1 MLAVLFATFFVLLL
15 LNMPIAFAL
24 GIAAMVT
31 LAFDGTLPL
40 NSIVTRAFVGVDSF
54 TLLAI
59 PFFIIAGELM
69 NACGITERI
78 VAFSRSL
85 VGHIRG
91 GLAHVTI
98 VSNMF
103 FSGISGSATAD
114 ASALGS
120 MMIPAMKRNGF
131 DADYAVAVNASASAM
146 GPIIPPSIMMVI
158 YGSIAN
164 VSIAQLFLGG
174 FVPGL
179 MVGLGLMVMAYL
191 IAGERGYPAP
201 RRSELPP
208 VLPSFRD
215 ALWALAMPVI
225 ILGGIFSGVFT
236 ATEAGVVA
244 VAYATLVGTFVYRT
258 LTFSLFRKLLV
269 DAAVTTA
276 AAMFLIAM
284 ATSFAWLLAWAG
296 FGSAVLDV
304 LGGISANPTIAILL
318 ILAFILVLGLFI
330 EGIPVLII
338 FTPVLLPVVHGLGI
352 DPVFFGVVLVMAVVI
367 GSVTP
372 PVGILTYM
380 LLRHR
385 RDHHLP
391 GLQGAGA
398 ILRGADRRPPSGGA
412 VPRPCHDGPE
422 CIRPIETEPGGN
434 TTCTSP
440 MRN

>member
-24 GIAAMVT
+24 GIAAAVT
-31 LAFDGTLPL
+31 LVFDDTLPL

-131 DADYAVAVNASASAM
+131 DSDYAVAVNASASAM

-191 IAGERGYPAP
+191 IARKRDYPAP

-208 VLPSFRD
+208 VLTSFRD

-296 FGSAVLDV
+296 FGSAVLDI
-304 LGGISANPTIAILL
+304 LGGISQNPTIAILL

-372 PVGILTYM
+372 PVGILTYICCAIAGITISQAFRGLVPFCAVLIAVLIAVAM
-380 LLRHR
+380 F
-385 RDHHLP
+385 P
-391 GLQGAGA
+391 GLVMTVPN
-398 ILRGADRRPPSGGA
+398 ILGR
-412 VPRPCHDGPE
+412 
-422 CIRPIETEPGGN
+422 
-434 TTCTSP
+434 
-440 MRN
+440 

>member
-1 MLAVLFATFFVLLL
+1 MSMLTILFITFFVLLL
-15 LNMPIAFAL
+15 INMPIAFAL
-24 GIAAMVT
+24 GIAAAVT
-31 LAFDGTLPL
+31 LAFDATLPL

-78 VAFSRSL
+78 VRFSNSL
-85 VGHIRG
+85 VGHVRG

-120 MMIPAMKRNGF
+120 MMIPAMKKNGF
-131 DADYAVAVNASASAM
+131 DADYAVAINASASAM

-179 MVGLGLMVMAYL
+179 MVAAGLMAMAYI
-191 IAGERGYPAP
+191 IAKNRGYPVP
-201 RRSELPP
+201 TRSELPP
-208 VLPSFRD
+208 ILPAFRD

-258 LTFSLFRKLLV
+258 LTFKLLGELLV

-296 FGSAVLDV
+296 FGKAVLNVLGGVTTNPTSAVL
-304 LGGISANPTIAILL
+304 L
-318 ILAFILVLGLFI
+318 ILSFILILGLFI
-330 EGIPVLII
+330 EGIPILII
-338 FTPVLLPVVHGLGI
+338 FTPVLLPVIHELGV
-352 DPVFFGVVLVMAVVI
+352 DPVYFGVILVMAVVI

-372 PVGILTYM
+372 PVGILTYICCSIAGITISQAFRGLVPFCAVLICV
-380 LLRHR
+380 LLAVAIF
-385 RDHHLP
+385 P
-391 GLQGAGA
+391 GL
-398 ILRGADRRPPSGGA
+398 I
-412 VPRPCHDGPE
+412 
-422 CIRPIETEPGGN
+422 
-434 TTCTSP
+434 TTIPNLFSH
-440 MRN
+440 

>member
-1 MLAVLFATFFVLLL
+1 MLTVLFLTFFVLLL
-15 LNMPIAFAL
+15 INMPIAFAL
-24 GIAAMVT
+24 GIAALTT
-31 LAFDGTLPL
+31 LLVDDTLPI

-78 VAFSRSL
+78 VAFARSL

-91 GLAHVTI
+91 GLAHVSI
-98 VSNMF
+98 VSSMF

-120 MMIPAMKRNGF
+120 MMIPAMKKNGF
-131 DADYAVAVNASASAM
+131 DADYAVAVNASSSAM

-179 MVGLGLMVMAYL
+179 IVGLGLMGMAYV
-191 IAGERGYPAP
+191 IARKRNYPAP
-201 RRSELPP
+201 TRSELPP
-208 VLPSFRD
+208 VISAFRG
-215 ALWALAMPVI
+215 AAWALAMPVI
-225 ILGGIFSGVFT
+225 ILGGIFSGIFT

-244 VAYATLVGTFVYRT
+244 VAYAALVGTFVYKT
-258 LTFSLFRKLLV
+258 LTFKLVAKLLV

-296 FGSAVLDV
+296 FGAAVLGV
-304 LGGISANPTIAILL
+304 LGGISTNPTIALLL
-318 ILAFILVLGLFI
+318 ILIFILILGLFI
-330 EGIPVLII
+330 EGIPILII
-338 FTPVLLPVVHGLGI
+338 FTPVLLPVILGLSI

-372 PVGILTYM
+372 PVGILTYICCAIAGISISQAF
-380 LLRHR
+380 R
-385 RDHHLP
+385 
-391 GLQGAGA
+391 GLVPFCAVLIA
-398 ILRGADRRPPSGGA
+398 ILLLCAVFPAIIMTVPSIFG
-412 VPRPCHDGPE
+412 R
-422 CIRPIETEPGGN
+422 
-434 TTCTSP
+434 
-440 MRN
+440 

>member
-1 MLAVLFATFFVLLL
+1 MPMLAVLFVTFFALLL
-15 LNMPIAFAL
+15 VNTPIAFAL
-24 GIAAMVT
+24 GIASAVT
-31 LAFDGTLPL
+31 LALDSTLPL
-40 NSIVTRAFVGVDSF
+40 NGLITRAFVGVDSF

-120 MMIPAMKRNGF
+120 MMIPAMKKNGF

-146 GPIIPPSIMMVI
+146 GPIIPPSILLVI

-179 MVGLGLMVMAYL
+179 MVAIGLMTMAYL
-191 IAGERGYPAP
+191 IAKKRNYPAP
-201 RRSELPP
+201 PRSQLPP
-208 VLPSFRD
+208 VLPAFKD

-258 LTFSLFRKLLV
+258 LTFALVSKLLI

-284 ATSFAWLLAWAG
+284 ATSFAWILAWHG
-296 FGSAVLDV
+296 FGESVLTVLEGVSSDPTTAVV
-304 LGGISANPTIAILL
+304 L
-318 ILAFILVLGLFI
+318 ILAFILLLGLFI
-330 EGIPVLII
+330 EGIPILII
-338 FTPVLLPVVHGLGI
+338 FTPVLLPVIQGLGV
-352 DPVFFGVVLVMAVVI
+352 DPVYFGVVLVMAVVI

-372 PVGILTYM
+372 PVGILTYICCSIAG
-380 LLRHR
+380 LTISQAFRGLIPFCAV
-385 RDHHLP
+385 LIAVLIAVAIFP
-391 GLQGAGA
+391 GL
-398 ILRGADRRPPSGGA
+398 IMTVPSVLGK
-412 VPRPCHDGPE
+412 
-422 CIRPIETEPGGN
+422 
-434 TTCTSP
+434 
-440 MRN
+440 

>member
-1 MLAVLFATFFVLLL
+1 MLSVLFPIFFALLL
-15 LNMPIAFAL
+15 INMPIAFSL
-24 GIAAMVT
+24 GIAVAIT
-31 LAFDGTLPL
+31 LTLDTTLPL

-120 MMIPAMKRNGF
+120 MMIPAMKKNGF

-164 VSIAQLFLGG
+164 VSIAQLFMGG
-174 FVPGL
+174 FVPGV
-179 MVGLGLMVMAYL
+179 MVAAGLMIMAYY
-191 IAGERGYPAP
+191 IATKRDYPAP
-201 RRSELPP
+201 SRQELPAI
-208 VLPSFRD
+208 LPAFRG

-258 LTFSLFRKLLV
+258 LTFELIAKLLV
-269 DAAVTTA
+269 NAAVTTA

-284 ATSFAWLLAWAG
+284 ATSFAWLLAWTG
-296 FGSAVLDV
+296 FGSAVLGSI
-304 LGGISANPTIAILL
+304 GGISSNPTIAVVL
-318 ILAFILVLGLFI
+318 ILTFILALGLFI
-330 EGIPVLII
+330 EGIPILII
-338 FTPVLLPVVHGLGI
+338 FTPVLLPIVHGLSI
-352 DPVFFGVVLVMAVVI
+352 DPVYFGVVLVMAVVI

-372 PVGILTYM
+372 PVGILTYICCSIAGITISQAF
-380 LLRHR
+380 R
-385 RDHHLP
+385 
-391 GLQGAGA
+391 GLVPFCAVLIIVLMAVA
-398 ILRGADRRPPSGGA
+398 IFPELVTA
-412 VPRPCHDGPE
+412 VPNFF
-422 CIRPIETEPGGN
+422 TQ
-434 TTCTSP
+434 
-440 MRN
+440 

>member
-1 MLAVLFATFFVLLL
+1 MLTVQFLTFFVLLL
-15 LNMPIAFAL
+15 INMPIAFAL
-24 GIAAMVT
+24 GIAAATT
-31 LAFDGTLPL
+31 LLVDPTLPI

-78 VAFSRSL
+78 VAFARSL

-91 GLAHVTI
+91 GLAHVSI
-98 VSNMF
+98 VSSMF

-120 MMIPAMKRNGF
+120 MMIPAMKKNGF
-131 DADYAVAVNASASAM
+131 DADYAVAVNASSSAM

-174 FVPGL
+174 FVPGV
-179 MVGLGLMVMAYL
+179 MVALGLMAMAYV
-191 IAGERGYPAP
+191 IARKRNYPTP
-201 RRSELPP
+201 SRSELPP
-208 VLPSFRD
+208 VLSAFRG
-215 ALWALAMPVI
+215 AAWALAMPVI

-244 VAYATLVGTFVYRT
+244 VVYAALVGTFVYKT
-258 LTFSLFRKLLV
+258 LTFKLVGKLLV

-284 ATSFAWLLAWAG
+284 ASSFAWLLAWAG
-296 FGSAVLDV
+296 FGAAVLDV
-304 LGGISANPTIAILL
+304 LGGISSNPTIALLL
-318 ILAFILVLGLFI
+318 ILVFILILGLFI
-330 EGIPVLII
+330 EGIPILII
-338 FTPVLLPVVHGLGI
+338 FTPVLLPVILGLDI

-372 PVGILTYM
+372 PVGILTYICCAIAGITISQAF
-380 LLRHR
+380 R
-385 RDHHLP
+385 
-391 GLQGAGA
+391 GLVPFCAVLIA
-398 ILRGADRRPPSGGA
+398 ILFLSAVFPAIIMA
-412 VPRPCHDGPE
+412 VPNLFG
-422 CIRPIETEPGGN
+422 
-434 TTCTSP
+434 S
-440 MRN
+440 

>member
-1 MLAVLFATFFVLLL
+1 MLTILFLAFFVLLL
-15 LNMPIAFAL
+15 INTPIAFAL
-24 GIAAMVT
+24 GIAAALT
-31 LAFDGTLPL
+31 LALDETLPL

-78 VAFSRSL
+78 VNFSRTL
-85 VGHIRG
+85 VGHISG

-120 MMIPAMKRNGF
+120 MMIPAMKKNGF
-131 DADYAVAVNASASAM
+131 DADYAVAVNSAASAM

-179 MVGLGLMVMAYL
+179 MVALGLMIMAYF
-191 IAGERGYPAP
+191 IAKKRNYPAP
-201 RRSELPP
+201 PRSELPP
-208 VLPSFRD
+208 ILPAFRD
-215 ALWALAMPVI
+215 ALWALAMPAI

-244 VAYATLVGTFVYRT
+244 VAYAIIVGTFVYRV
-258 LTFSLFRKLLV
+258 LTFKLVGKLLV

-296 FGSAVLDV
+296 FGSAVLGV
-304 LGGISANPTIAILL
+304 LGEISTNPTIAVLL
-318 ILAFILVLGLFI
+318 ILIFILILGLFI

-338 FTPVLLPVVHGLGI
+338 FTPVLLPVINGLAV
-352 DPVFFGVVLVMAVVI
+352 DPVYFGVILVMAVVI

-372 PVGILTYM
+372 PVGILTYICCAIAGITISQAFRG
-380 LLRHR
+380 LLPFCAV
-385 RDHHLP
+385 LIAVLMAVAVFP
-391 GLQGAGA
+391 GLVMTIPNLVG
-398 ILRGADRRPPSGGA
+398 R
-412 VPRPCHDGPE
+412 
-422 CIRPIETEPGGN
+422 
-434 TTCTSP
+434 
-440 MRN
+440 

>member
-1 MLAVLFATFFVLLL
+1 MLTILFATFFVLLL
-15 LNMPIAFAL
+15 VNIPIAFAL
-24 GIAAMVT
+24 GIAAAVT
-31 LAFDGTLPL
+31 LAFDDTLPL

-78 VAFSRSL
+78 VNFSRTL

-120 MMIPAMKRNGF
+120 MMIPAMKKNGF
-131 DADYAVAVNASASAM
+131 DADYAVAVNSSASAM

-179 MVGLGLMVMAYL
+179 MVALGLMVMAYL
-191 IAGERGYPAP
+191 IARKRNYPAP
-201 RRSELPP
+201 PRSELPP
-208 VLPSFRD
+208 IIPAFRD

-244 VAYATLVGTFVYRT
+244 VAYATLVGTFVYRI
-258 LTFSLFRKLLV
+258 LTFRLVGKLLV

-296 FGSAVLDV
+296 FGSSVLDV
-304 LGGISANPTIAILL
+304 LGGISTNPTIAVLL
-318 ILAFILVLGLFI
+318 ILVFILILGLFI

-338 FTPVLLPVVHGLGI
+338 FTPVLLPVIQGLGV
-352 DPVFFGVVLVMAVVI
+352 DPVYFGVILVMAVVI

-372 PVGILTYM
+372 PVGILTYICCAIAGITISQAFRG
-380 LLRHR
+380 LLPFCAV
-385 RDHHLP
+385 LIAVLIAVAVFP
-391 GLQGAGA
+391 GLVMTIPNLAG
-398 ILRGADRRPPSGGA
+398 
-412 VPRPCHDGPE
+412 H
-422 CIRPIETEPGGN
+422 
-434 TTCTSP
+434 
-440 MRN
+440 

>member
-1 MLAVLFATFFVLLL
+1 
-15 LNMPIAFAL
+15 
-24 GIAAMVT
+24 
-31 LAFDGTLPL
+31 
-40 NSIVTRAFVGVDSF
+40 F

-78 VAFSRSL
+78 VAFSKSL

-98 VSNMF
+98 MSNMF

-120 MMIPAMKRNGF
+120 MMIPAMKKNGF
-131 DADYAVAVNASASAM
+131 DGDYAVAVNASASAM

-179 MVGLGLMVMAYL
+179 LVAAGLMAMAYV
-191 IAGERGYPAP
+191 IAKKRGYPAP
-201 RRSELPP
+201 PRSELPP
-208 VLPSFRD
+208 VLPAFRD

-244 VAYATLVGTFVYRT
+244 VAYATIVGTFIYRT
-258 LTFSLFRKLLV
+258 LTFRLFGKLLV

-296 FGSAVLDV
+296 FGAAVLDV
-304 LGGISANPTIAILL
+304 LGGLTTNPTLAVLL
-318 ILAFILVLGLFI
+318 ILGFILILGLFI
-330 EGIPVLII
+330 EGIPILII
-338 FTPVLLPVVHGLGI
+338 FTPVVLPVIQGLGI
-352 DPVFFGVVLVMAVVI
+352 DPVYFGVVLVMAVVI

-372 PVGILTYM
+372 PVGILTYICCSIAG
-380 LLRHR
+380 LTISQAFRGLVPFCAV
-385 RDHHLP
+385 LIAVLIAVAVFP
-391 GLQGAGA
+391 GLVMT
-398 ILRGADRRPPSGGA
+398 IPNLFS
-412 VPRPCHDGPE
+412 H
-422 CIRPIETEPGGN
+422 
-434 TTCTSP
+434 
-440 MRN
+440 

>member
-1 MLAVLFATFFVLLL
+1 MLSVLFPTFFILLL
-15 LNMPIAFAL
+15 INMPIAFAL
-24 GIAAMVT
+24 GIAVAVT
-31 LAFDGTLPL
+31 LSLDSTLPL

-78 VAFSRSL
+78 VNFSRSL

-120 MMIPAMKRNGF
+120 MMIPAMKKNGF

-164 VSIAQLFLGG
+164 VSIAQLFLAG
-174 FVPGL
+174 FVPGV
-179 MVGLGLMVMAYL
+179 MVAIGLMLMAYY
-191 IAGERGYPAP
+191 IAQRRDYPAP
-201 RRSELPP
+201 SRAELPP
-208 VLPSFRD
+208 ILPAFKG

-258 LTFSLFRKLLV
+258 LTFKLIGKLLV

-296 FGSAVLDV
+296 FGSAVLGV
-304 LGGISANPTIAILL
+304 LGGISSNPTIAVLL

-330 EGIPVLII
+330 EGIPILII
-338 FTPVLLPVVHGLGI
+338 FTPVLLPVVQGLGI
-352 DPVFFGVVLVMAVVI
+352 DPVYFGVILVMAVVI

-372 PVGILTYM
+372 PVGILTYICCSIAGLTISQAFHALVPFCAVLIAV
-380 LLRHR
+380 LL
-385 RDHHLP
+385 
-391 GLQGAGA
+391 
-398 ILRGADRRPPSGGA
+398 A
-412 VPRPCHDGPE
+412 VALFPE
-422 CIRPIETEPGGN
+422 LV
-434 TTCTSP
+434 TTIPNIFSP
-440 MRN
+440 

>member
-1 MLAVLFATFFVLLL
+1 MLTILFITFFVLLL
-15 LNMPIAFAL
+15 INMPIAFAL
-24 GIAAMVT
+24 GIAAATT
-31 LAFDGTLPL
+31 LLLDDTLPI

-78 VAFSRSL
+78 VAFARSL

-91 GLAHVTI
+91 GLAHVSI
-98 VSNMF
+98 VSSMF

-120 MMIPAMKRNGF
+120 MMIPAMKKNGF
-131 DADYAVAVNASASAM
+131 DADYAVAVNASSSAM

-174 FVPGL
+174 FVPGV
-179 MVGLGLMVMAYL
+179 MVGLGLMAMAYV
-191 IAGERGYPAP
+191 IARKRNYPAP
-201 RRSELPP
+201 ERSELPS
-208 VLPSFRD
+208 VISSFRG
-215 ALWALAMPVI
+215 AAWALAMPVI
-225 ILGGIFSGVFT
+225 ILGGIFSGIFT

-244 VAYATLVGTFVYRT
+244 VAYAALVGTFVYKT
-258 LTFSLFRKLLV
+258 LTFKLVAKLLV

-296 FGSAVLDV
+296 FGAAVLDV
-304 LGGISANPTIAILL
+304 LGGISSNATIALLL
-318 ILAFILVLGLFI
+318 ILVFILILGLFI
-330 EGIPVLII
+330 EGIPILII
-338 FTPVLLPVVHGLGI
+338 FTPVLLPVVLGLGI

-372 PVGILTYM
+372 PVGILTYICCAIAGITISQAF
-380 LLRHR
+380 R
-385 RDHHLP
+385 
-391 GLQGAGA
+391 GLVPFCAVLIA
-398 ILRGADRRPPSGGA
+398 ILLLCATFPA
-412 VPRPCHDGPE
+412 IIMTVPALFGR
-422 CIRPIETEPGGN
+422 
-434 TTCTSP
+434 
-440 MRN
+440 

>member
-1 MLAVLFATFFVLLL
+1 MLIILFASFLILLL
-15 LNMPIAFAL
+15 INMPIAFAL
-24 GIAAMVT
+24 GIATLVT
-31 LAFDGTLPL
+31 LASSDTLPL

-59 PFFIIAGELM
+59 PFFIAAGEIM

-78 VAFSRSL
+78 VNLSRAI

-120 MMIPAMKRNGF
+120 MMIPAMRKNGF
-131 DADYAVAVNASASAM
+131 DADYAVAVNAAASAM

-174 FVPGL
+174 FVPGI
-179 MVGLGLMVMAYL
+179 MVGIGLMIMAYV
-191 IAGERGYPAP
+191 IARQ
-201 RRSELPP
+201 RSYTTPKRAELPP
-208 VLPSFRD
+208 FLP
-215 ALWALAMPVI
+215 ALRRASLALAMPVI
-225 ILGGIFSGVFT
+225 ILGGIFSGIFT

-244 VAYATLVGTFVYRT
+244 VVYALLVGTIVYKT
-258 LTFSLFRKLLV
+258 LTLRKICDLLV
-269 DAAVTTA
+269 QSAVTTA

-284 ATSFAWLLAWAG
+284 ATSFAWLLAWGG
-296 FGSAVLDV
+296 FGSWMMSLLSGAT
-304 LGGISANPTIAILL
+304 SHPTIAVIL
-318 ILAFILVLGLFI
+318 ILGFILVLGLFI

-338 FTPVLLPVVHGLGI
+338 FTPVLLPVVLGLHI
-352 DPVFFGVVLVMAVVI
+352 DPVYFGVALVMAVVI

-372 PVGILTYM
+372 PVGILTYICCSI
-380 LLRHR
+380 
-385 RDHHLP
+385 
-391 GLQGAGA
+391 AGITISQA
-398 ILRGADRRPPSGGA
+398 LKALIPFSAVLIAVLALVTLFPQLILF
-412 VPRPCHDGPE
+412 VPEQFR
-422 CIRPIETEPGGN
+422 
-434 TTCTSP
+434 
-440 MRN
+440 

>member
-1 MLAVLFATFFVLLL
+1 MLTVLFLTFFVLLL
-15 LNMPIAFAL
+15 INMPIAFAL
-24 GIAAMVT
+24 GIAT
-31 LAFDGTLPL
+31 LTTLLVDDTLPI

-78 VAFSRSL
+78 VAFARSL

-91 GLAHVTI
+91 GLAHVSI
-98 VSNMF
+98 VSSMF
-103 FSGISGSATAD
+103 FAGISGSATAD

-120 MMIPAMKRNGF
+120 MIIPAMKKNGF
-131 DADYAVAVNASASAM
+131 DADYAVAVNASSSAI

-179 MVGLGLMVMAYL
+179 VMGLGLMGVAYY
-191 IAGERGYPAP
+191 IAKKRNYPAP
-201 RRSELPP
+201 PRSDLPP
-208 VLPSFRD
+208 VLSSLRD
-215 ALWALAMPVI
+215 AGWALAMPVI

-244 VAYATLVGTFVYRT
+244 VAYAGLVGTFVYKT
-258 LTFSLFRKLLV
+258 LSFKLVAELLV
-269 DAAVTTA
+269 NAAITTA

-296 FGSAVLDV
+296 FGAAVLDV
-304 LGGISANPTIAILL
+304 LGGISSNPTIALLL
-318 ILAFILVLGLFI
+318 IVVFILILGLFI
-330 EGIPVLII
+330 EGIPILII
-338 FTPVLLPVVHGLGI
+338 FTPVLLPVILGLGI
-352 DPVFFGVVLVMAVVI
+352 DPVFFGVIMVMSVVI

-372 PVGILTYM
+372 PVGILTYISCSIGGITISQAIRG
-380 LLRHR
+380 LLPFCAV
-385 RDHHLP
+385 LITV
-391 GLQGAGA
+391 LLICA
-398 ILRGADRRPPSGGA
+398 IFPAIIMTVPSLFG
-412 VPRPCHDGPE
+412 
-422 CIRPIETEPGGN
+422 T
-434 TTCTSP
+434 
-440 MRN
+440 